1 MKTEAPDRIY
11 NWLGTQ
17 MSVARYWGGITY
29 MGHSYYVAPNEDG
42 APLVRADVLERKRRE
57 KISEIK
63 EAKQLANL
71 KSQQAQGE
79 LL

>member
-1 MKTEAPDRIY
+1 MITTPPERIY
-11 NWLGTQ
+11 NWLNTP
-17 MSVARYWGGITY
+17 MSIARYSGGVTY
-29 MGHSYYVAPNEDG
+29 MGHSYYVAQNEDG

-57 KISEIK
+57 KIAEIK
-63 EAKQLANL
+63 AAKQFANL